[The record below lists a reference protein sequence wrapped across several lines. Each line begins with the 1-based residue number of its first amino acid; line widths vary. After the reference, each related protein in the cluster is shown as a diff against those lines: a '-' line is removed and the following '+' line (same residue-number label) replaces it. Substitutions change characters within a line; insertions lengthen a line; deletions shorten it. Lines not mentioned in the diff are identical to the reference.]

1 MAMKNLQDPSGRP
14 VITSAIKRLQQA
26 VSQAFEISDPCLDR
40 LDQTAALTWIAG
52 REPLEQLVGT
62 EAGGG

>member
-1 MAMKNLQDPSGRP
+1 MKRLQDPAGRP
-14 VITSAIKRLQQA
+14 VITSAVKWSQQG
-26 VSQAFEISDPCLDR
+26 VSKLHEITDPCLDG
-40 LDQTAALTWIAG
+40 LDQTAPLAWVAG